1 MNRDFGKAQE
11 SIVGIMTNIS
21 SLKTKIEKEE
31 QKKDDEQRKDRLEVW
46 KKELTKA
53 EKALDRRRVMA

>member
-1 MNRDFGKAQE
+1 MNNDFGKAQA

-21 SLKTKIEKEE
+21 SLKTKIDNEEKKAEP
-31 QKKDDEQRKDRLEVW
+31 RKDKLLIW
-46 KKELTKA
+46 KSELTKA